1 MQTRTTIEI
10 KEEIAQHLKNNW
22 QIIDIVNHYKICP
35 ATIRKINKMYN
46 CNRIIPADETI
57 GYLRKRSKIK
67 NNINIMPEIINECNK
82 SNIDETIGYLRKR
95 SKIKNNINIMPK
107 VINECINKNIDDYG
121 IELNLEALKYF
132 EENTKKF
139 FNPNL
144 FDVEF
149 KCKRERAVIYRIYCN
164 QVFVNYIYNE
174 TQEFFKFQ
182 FVNDFYKNKL
192 IEKNCKELFKKRKMF
207 EYIKDN
213 NNQYCIFDLD
223 RFLNDIAY
231 KNAVNEALITKV
243 APKI

>member
-1 MQTRTTIEI
+1 MQIET
-10 KEEIAQHLKNNW
+10 KETIAQNLKDGW
-22 QIIDIVNHYKICP
+22 EIIDILNHYDISLS
-35 ATIRKINKMYN
+35 TLYNINKKYSCGRNMSSKV
-46 CNRIIPADETI
+46 A
-57 GYLRKRSKIK
+57 GYLTKKEK
-67 NNINIMPEIINECNK
+67 NNPNLTIIKQCNK
-82 SNIDETIGYLRKR
+82 S
-95 SKIKNNINIMPK
+95 
-107 VINECINKNIDDYG
+107 NIDDYG

-164 QVFVNYIYNE
+164 QVFVSYIYNE

-207 EYIKDN
+207 ECIKDN

-223 RFLNDIAY
+223 RFLNNVAY
-231 KNAVNEALITKV
+231 KNAVNETLITKV

>member
-67 NNINIMPEIINECNK
+67 NNINIMP
-82 SNIDETIGYLRKR
+82 
-95 SKIKNNINIMPK
+95 K

-132 EENTKKF
+132 EENTKYFFHPSFVNVKF
-139 FNPNL
+139 KNKPAKTIVYFITY
-144 FDVEF
+144 
-149 KCKRERAVIYRIYCN
+149 KRVL
-164 QVFVNYIYNE
+164 VNYIYNGTE
-174 TQEFFKFQ
+174 EFFKFK
-182 FVNDFYKNKL
+182 FVNDFYKNQL
-192 IEKNCKELFKKRKMF
+192 EKKDCEQLFRKKNIF
-207 EYIKDN
+207 EKIKDN
-213 NNQYCIFDLD
+213 NNNYCIFDLD
-223 RFLNDIAY
+223 RYLNDFSY
-231 KNAVNEALITKV
+231 KQAVNTANITKV

>member
-1 MQTRTTIEI
+1 MQTHTTIEI

-46 CNRIIPADETI
+46 CNRIIPA
-57 GYLRKRSKIK
+57 
-67 NNINIMPEIINECNK
+67 
-82 SNIDETIGYLRKR
+82 DETIGYLRKR